1 MQNKHLRALCEC
13 AIFVAAAIALSYLK
27 IPIGLS
33 FGGFGGSVDLVMIP
47 LILCAMRWG
56 LGWGLGSGLVFGTL
70 KFFFAEGFAINW
82 ASMLLDYSIAYM
94 FVGFAGLFRRKG
106 NLTWLAALVGCFAR
120 FLIHFISG
128 VTIYAEY
135 VSPIFGWNG
144 TSLVIYSILYN
155 GSYMLPNTVLAVVIC
170 ALLQFPLK
178 KYLDG
183 KDLAK

>member
-33 FGGFGGSVDLVMIP
+33 FGGFGGSIDLVMVP

-82 ASMLLDYSIAYM
+82 ASMLLDYSVAYM

-106 NLTWLAALVGCFAR
+106 NLTWLAALVGCFGR
-120 FLIHFISG
+120 FLINFISG
-128 VTIYAEY
+128 VTIYRIYEPTTLFNATFTNPY
-135 VSPIFGWNG
+135 
-144 TSLVIYSILYN
+144 IYSAVYN
-155 GSYMLPNTVLAVVIC
+155 GSFMVIDLALCLVIM
-170 ALLQFPLK
+170 ALLYKPLRR
-178 KYLDG
+178 YITA
-183 KDLAK
+183 AK